1 MLGAVSEARPHWAVV
16 AVSGGDQDP
25 GLSGVEDPTGS
36 ESRAIEEAAALGLP
50 ALAGIVAGA
59 QQGIA
64 VVDAGRR
71 FVYANPAACELM
83 GYPLEELRGR
93 DFMDSIPPRDHA
105 IMSARFSERYG
116 GSLGE
121 APAPFTFNLR
131 DREGAEHEV
140 VYSTVWVEIAGKPHL
155 VAIFDDLTG
164 TRAAGRAAMAL
175 AQVASQL
182 VGAGTIDE
190 ILAGIARHSVEG
202 TRALASGV
210 VVVGEDDQL
219 AAGGSY
225 GFPARIQSREAWT
238 AASVTLGDLPGGEL
252 LLAGKSALLPDA
264 RLQLEAHQATKGFA
278 ATLASLDWQAGVFLP
293 LLWGNRVLGVFGAY
307 LPAGLS
313 GPSEAELAFYT
324 ALADQA
330 AVGVVNIRLT
340 SQATQAAAL
349 VERARL
355 ARELHDSVSQG
366 LFSMTL
372 HAQAAKLAMIDADVE
387 EGGPLGRSIDELAT
401 LTRSA
406 LAEMRALIFEL
417 RPAALA
423 EEGLVSALRK
433 QAAVLS
439 DRESLVIA
447 VEGPEES
454 LELTAEVEEHLY
466 RIVSEALNNVVK
478 HAGAEGATV
487 SVTVQAGGLSVVV
500 RDDGVGFDQDSV
512 GPGRLGLSTMAER
525 AETIGAQLAITSAP
539 GVGTTVAVF
548 LPATR
553 SDKRAPD
560 AG

>member
-1 MLGAVSEARPHWAVV
+1 MLNAVSAARPNRAAAVIGRSQNGIMESE
-16 AVSGGDQDP
+16 A
-25 GLSGVEDPTGS
+25 S
-36 ESRAIEEAAALGLP
+36 ESGAIKDAAALGLS
-50 ALAGIVAGA
+50 ALAGVVAGA

-64 VVDAGRR
+64 VVDAERR

-93 DFMDSIPPRDHA
+93 DFMDSIPARDHA

-121 APAPFTFNLR
+121 EPAPFTFNLR

-140 VYSTVWVEIAGKPHL
+140 VYSTVRVEIDGKPHL

-182 VGAGTIDE
+182 VGAGTVDE
-190 ILAGIARHSVEG
+190 ILTGIARHSVEG
-202 TRALASGV
+202 TRALASGA
-210 VVVGEDDQL
+210 VVVGDDDQL

-264 RLQLEAHQATKGFA
+264 RLQLEAHPATKGFA
-278 ATLASLDWQAGVFLP
+278 ATLAGLDWQAGVFLP

-330 AVGVVNIRLT
+330 AVGVVNILLT

-349 VERARL
+349 MERARL

-372 HAQAAKLAMIDADVE
+372 HAQAAKLALIDAGVD
-387 EGGPLGRSIDELAT
+387 EGGPLGRSIAELAT
-401 LTRSA
+401 LTRNA

-417 RPAALA
+417 RPAVLA

-433 QAAVLS
+433 QAAALS
-439 DRESLVIA
+439 DHESLMIA
-447 VEGPEES
+447 VEGPEDR
-454 LELTAEVEEHLY
+454 LELTTEVEEHLY
-466 RIVSEALNNVVK
+466 RIVSEAMHNVVK
-478 HAGAEGATV
+478 HSNADVATV
-487 SVTVQAGGLSVVV
+487 TVTVQGGNLSVVV
-500 RDDGVGFDQDSV
+500 GDDGVGFDPNSV
-512 GPGRLGLSTMAER
+512 VAGHLGLSTMAER
-525 AETIGAQLAITSAP
+525 AETIGARLTITSTP
-539 GVGTTVAVF
+539 GLGTTVALS
-548 LPATR
+548 LPTAGYNDWIR
-553 SDKRAPD
+553 D
-560 AG
+560 AS